1 MKRKIEKTAILIVM
15 LSFWGIVEY
24 ITIERL
30 ELSII
35 RAVIVGGIYL
45 IFIIS
50 SIRKFYTY
58 IEYDGKLI
66 EVLDQKFYNA
76 LSSLFLLTFVYS
88 LFIMVD
94 CLINNKDGFLVFLI
108 LGVFQFVIYIKLR
121 KNNYPLGKIL
131 CG

>member
-15 LSFWGIVEY
+15 LIFWGIVEY

-35 RAVIVGGIYL
+35 GAVIVGGIYL

-121 KNNYPLGKIL
+121 KNNS
-131 CG
+131 

>member
-66 EVLDQKFYNA
+66 EVLDKKFYNA

-121 KNNYPLGKIL
+121 KNNS
-131 CG
+131 

>member
-15 LSFWGIVEY
+15 LIFLGIVEY

-35 RAVIVGGIYL
+35 GAVIVGGIYL

-66 EVLDQKFYNA
+66 EVLEQKFYNA
-76 LSSLFLLTFVYS
+76 LSSLFLLTLVYS

-121 KNNYPLGKIL
+121 KNNS
-131 CG
+131 

>member
-45 IFIIS
+45 LFIIS

-94 CLINNKDGFLVFLI
+94 CLINKKDGFLVFLI

-121 KNNYPLGKIL
+121 KNNS
-131 CG
+131 

>member
-35 RAVIVGGIYL
+35 GAVIVGGIYL

-108 LGVFQFVIYIKLR
+108 LGVFQFVIYMKLR
-121 KNNYPLGKIL
+121 KNNS
-131 CG
+131 

>member
-15 LSFWGIVEY
+15 LIFWGIVEY

-35 RAVIVGGIYL
+35 GAVIVGGIYL

-66 EVLDQKFYNA
+66 EVLEQKFYNA
-76 LSSLFLLTFVYS
+76 LSSLFLLTLVYS

-121 KNNYPLGKIL
+121 KNNS
-131 CG
+131 

>member
-15 LSFWGIVEY
+15 LIFWGIVEY

-35 RAVIVGGIYL
+35 GAVIVGGIYL

-66 EVLDQKFYNA
+66 EVLEQKFYNA

-108 LGVFQFVIYIKLR
+108 LGVFQFVIYMKLR
-121 KNNYPLGKIL
+121 KNNS
-131 CG
+131 

>member
-45 IFIIS
+45 LFIIS

-121 KNNYPLGKIL
+121 KNNS
-131 CG
+131 

>member
-15 LSFWGIVEY
+15 LIFWGIVEY

-35 RAVIVGGIYL
+35 GAVIVGGIYL

-76 LSSLFLLTFVYS
+76 LSSLFLLTIVYS
-88 LFIMVD
+88 LFIRVD

-121 KNNYPLGKIL
+121 KNNS
-131 CG
+131 

>member
-15 LSFWGIVEY
+15 LIFWGVVEY

-35 RAVIVGGIYL
+35 GAVIVGDIYI

-66 EVLDQKFYNA
+66 EVLEQKFYNA
-76 LSSLFLLTFVYS
+76 LSSLFLLTLVYS

-121 KNNYPLGKIL
+121 KNNS
-131 CG
+131 

>member
-15 LSFWGIVEY
+15 LNFWGIVEY

-121 KNNYPLGKIL
+121 KNNS
-131 CG
+131 